1 MRNMDIREGNK
12 IKFGKYSPD
21 VSSEVSS
28 MWEKTPWWT
37 YSLNYESGF
46 GLSQYASKED
56 ALKAAMEDAEIEGAE
71 RVFIGRINEY
81 IPTVDAESVTNQIQ
95 SDGADAA
102 AEEDVNW
109 PFECLADV
117 DGDDLYEL
125 EEMLTEA
132 YKKWEDKH
140 PEYKPKAYMITDI
153 EEFQVS
159 KTDK

>member
-1 MRNMDIREGNK
+1 
-12 IKFGKYSPD
+12 
-21 VSSEVSS
+21 
-28 MWEKTPWWT
+28 MWEKTPYWT
-37 YSLNYESGF
+37 YSLNDESYLISF
-46 GLSQYASKED
+46 EYTSKGQ
-56 ALKAAMEDAEIEGAE
+56 AINAAMEDAEIEGAE

-102 AEEDVNW
+102 AESDTSW
-109 PFECLADV
+109 PFEYLADV

-132 YKKWEDKH
+132 YRKWEDKH

-153 EEFQVS
+153 EEFQVGG
-159 KTDK
+159 K